1 MKGLSPRLLL
11 FLAVLPSTVLIVG
24 WAAAFLP
31 AIPSMGASGMA
42 AAVSSILAQNG
53 LAMLVILVFLG
64 SRNKLVER
72 SIGLDRM
79 LRVHKPLAA
88 ITLGLLLGH
97 VLLQFQRFYTLGG
110 ADLVSAALL
119 TTEIWEVVVGRLAL
133 IILIT
138 AAIPAFLGTRFR
150 LPFRIWKPFHL
161 LAYGAVPMG
170 LVHAGFRGSTI
181 NEFPRLQVLAFLAVV
196 LALALIMRLVEVLHG
211 KGHAVCR
218 VARVVPESHDT
229 RSVYVNAPGGL
240 GNLACRRPGQFA
252 MLRIPRGRGLSE
264 PHPFTIS
271 GEPAEK
277 ELRFTI
283 KEAGR
288 FTREVHALEP
298 GTKLRCEGP
307 YGIFC
312 SRAEDQASLA
322 LIAGGVGIT
331 PFLSLLRHF
340 EASGRAVPTVL
351 IWANKTS
358 QDIFD
363 REELEGMTRNMPLRV
378 VHVLSREKEAPG
390 LQEPGN
396 GVSFEHSR
404 VTAEVLSRHMSA
416 DQSFYLCGPPAMQAF
431 VLGEIKKTF
440 GLRARHVSRELFF
453 W

>member
-1 MKGLSPRLLL
+1 MKGLSPRLLF
-11 FLAVLPSTVLIVG
+11 FLAVLPSTVLTG
-24 WAAAFLP
+24 YWAADFVP
-31 AIPSMGASGMA
+31 A
-42 AAVSSILAQNG
+42 AASMEPAGVIAKVSSFLAQNG

-64 SRNKLVER
+64 SRNILVER

-79 LRVHKPLAA
+79 LRAHKPLAM
-88 ITLGLLLGH
+88 ITLGILLGH
-97 VLLQFQRFYTLGG
+97 VFLQFQRFYILGG

-119 TTEIWEVVVGRLAL
+119 TTDIWEIVVARLAL
-133 IILIT
+133 LMLIS
-138 AAIPAFLGTRFR
+138 ASLPAFLGVKLR
-150 LPFRIWKPFHL
+150 LPFRIWKPVHL
-161 LAYGAVPMG
+161 IVYVAVPLG
-170 LVHAGFRGSTI
+170 LVHAAFRGSTMG
-181 NEFPRLQVLAFLAVV
+181 EAPRVQVLTVLAAAAALAV
-196 LALALIMRLVEVLHG
+196 IMRLIQVLLG
-211 KGHAVCR
+211 KRRAVCNVSR
-218 VARVVPESHDT
+218 VIPESYDT
-229 RSVYVNAPGGL
+229 KSVYLNAQHGL
-240 GNLACRRPGQFA
+240 RDLAGRRPGQFA

-288 FTREVHALEP
+288 FTREIHALEP
-298 GTKLRCEGP
+298 GAEVRCEGP
-307 YGIFC
+307 CGVFC
-312 SRAEDQASLA
+312 SRAEDRASLA

-340 EASGRAVPTVL
+340 EATGRAVPTVL

-358 QDIFD
+358 RDIFG

-378 VHVLSREKEAPG
+378 VHVLSRDKEAPG

-396 GVSFEHSR
+396 GVSFEHGR

-431 VLGEIKKTF
+431 VLGEIKKAF
-440 GLRARHVSRELFF
+440 GLRAGRVSRELFF